1 MKALGLLLLGA
12 VAIGAIYFW
21 NPTICS
27 ALNQVP
33 GLDKFDFCNLG
44 HGGVINQ
51 QDTHDRLK
59 TIHHQAALQHHN
71 NPHPHHIIASSS
83 PPTHSSTAVAAPT
96 PAFHPTS
103 NSIGTPVGAGVA
115 LGLGSAALND
125 AHASFA
131 EISHHR
137 MSI

>member
-1 MKALGLLLLGA
+1 MKTLGLLLLGA

-27 ALNQVP
+27 TLNQIP
-33 GLDKFDFCNLG
+33 GLDKFDLCNLG
-44 HGGVINQ
+44 HGGVVNQ
-51 QDTHDRLK
+51 QDTHDRLS

-71 NPHPHHIIASSS
+71 NPHPHHMMTPSS
-83 PPTHSSTAVAAPT
+83 PPSSSHSAPT

-115 LGLGSAALND
+115 LGLGNAAFND

-131 EISHHR
+131 EMSHHR

>member
-1 MKALGLLLLGA
+1 MKALGLILLGA
-12 VAIGAIYFW
+12 VAIGTIYFW

-27 ALNQVP
+27 ALNGIP

-59 TIHHQAALQHHN
+59 TIHHQAAIQHHN
-71 NPHPHHIIASSS
+71 NPHPHHIIASH
-83 PPTHSSTAVAAPT
+83 PAAAHSTPT

-103 NSIGTPVGAGVA
+103 NTIGTPAGAGVA

-131 EISHHR
+131 EMSHHR